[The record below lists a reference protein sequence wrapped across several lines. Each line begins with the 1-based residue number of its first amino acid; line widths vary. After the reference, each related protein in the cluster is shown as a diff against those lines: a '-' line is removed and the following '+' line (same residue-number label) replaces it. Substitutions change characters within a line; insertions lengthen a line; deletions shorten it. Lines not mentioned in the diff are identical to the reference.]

1 MANTGTPVSGHS
13 GIGPLEP
20 EVSGSSRINVG
31 EEERVWSTAGG
42 ALLVTFGLKGG
53 SLSGLLLAAAGG
65 YLAYRGLSG
74 YCPVSD
80 SLGRNTA
87 QGEATA
93 VRPIEISAGMTIYK
107 PREEVY
113 QFWRKLEN
121 LPRFM
126 SHLKEVRQLDSTH
139 SHWVAQATTTGGA
152 VAEAIGTV
160 EWDAQLIHETPN
172 ERLVWKSVEGARID
186 NAGEVRFRDSADG
199 FGTEILATIHYRP
212 PVGQIGSA
220 IMKLF
225 NPTFSQMI
233 EKDLYRFKEIMEKDN
248 VEAALNQP
256 TELPSGSAQI

>member
-1 MANTGTPVSGHS
+1 MVNKKTPVSGHS

-42 ALLVTFGLKGG
+42 ALLVAFGLKGG
-53 SLSGLLLAAAGG
+53 SLNGLLLAAAGG

-74 YCPVSD
+74 HCPVSEAV
-80 SLGRNTA
+80 GRNTA

-93 VRPIEISAGMTIYK
+93 VKPIEISAGMTIYK

-139 SHWVAQATTTGGA
+139 SHWVAQATSTGGA
-152 VAEAIGTV
+152 VADAIGTV
-160 EWDAQLIHETPN
+160 EWDAQLIHETGGRCPG
-172 ERLVWKSVEGARID
+172 RQRGRGA
-186 NAGEVRFRDSADG
+186 FSG
-199 FGTEILATIHYRP
+199 FGRRFWNRNSGHDPLPATRWPDRQCTH
-212 PVGQIGSA
+212 
-220 IMKLF
+220 
-225 NPTFSQMI
+225 
-233 EKDLYRFKEIMEKDN
+233 
-248 VEAALNQP
+248 EAL
-256 TELPSGSAQI
+256 